1 MAGKKRRQ
9 VQKMTPTKSEM
20 SDEEPESVYGRLSKW
35 YTKYEMAH
43 PGSR

>member
-1 MAGKKRRQ
+1 VAGKKRRQ

-20 SDEEPESVYGRLSKW
+20 SDEELESGVRKA
-35 YTKYEMAH
+35 KQVYEMAH